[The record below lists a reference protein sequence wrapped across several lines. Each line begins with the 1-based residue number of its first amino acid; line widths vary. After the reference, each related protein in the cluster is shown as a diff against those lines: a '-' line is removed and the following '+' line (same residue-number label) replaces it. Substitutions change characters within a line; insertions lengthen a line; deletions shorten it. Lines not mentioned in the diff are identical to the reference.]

1 MHFITLMV
9 IKDRSFMRALV
20 FIGLLPFTTKPYCI
34 IWVKELSLRSST
46 FTRQQLI
53 VSKLE
58 SKVLV
63 CDKIEETISQRLIQT
78 ETLKQSI
85 LQQAFDG
92 KLAKLVI
99 KLNKKFL
106 I

>member
-1 MHFITLMV
+1 MV
-9 IKDRSFMRALV
+9 IKDRSFMGALV
-20 FIGLLPFTTKPYCI
+20 FIGLLPFTTKPQCI
-34 IWVKELSLRSST
+34 IWVKELFLRSST

-58 SKVLV
+58 SKVSV
-63 CDKIEETISQRLIQT
+63 CDKIEETISQSLIQT

-85 LQQAFDG
+85 LQQAFEG
-92 KLAKLVI
+92 KLAKLGI
-99 KLNKKFL
+99 RLNKKLL